1 MWGVGE
7 ETWGRVQGRTV
18 GRLTVLNSTRRK
30 QGSTLQRNLPTS
42 SIWDLGIRVEEGE
55 VVLVELLE
63 EEEEV

>member
-1 MWGVGE
+1 M
-7 ETWGRVQGRTV
+7 
-18 GRLTVLNSTRRK
+18 
-30 QGSTLQRNLPTS
+30 QRNLPTS